1 MSTQTQPKQSMIQG
15 MTPATPIP
23 ASSSTTIMPAQ
34 ELSQTSPQ
42 RQSQT
47 QSQKNQEG
55 PQGQDGQEGKDPNY
69 QQCVRCVMD
78 TTDPEIHFNKD
89 GVCSHCQEFDR
100 YANTIWSP
108 DQKGAALLESMAAK
122 IRAYGKNKEYDCIVG
137 MSGGVDS
144 SYLLYLAVRVMKL
157 RPLAVHVDAGWNS
170 ELAVRNIEN
179 LCKGLN
185 VELFTHVVDWEEM
198 RDLQLAYLKS
208 GVPNQDVPQDHIFF
222 SRLYEFAIKNDIKYV
237 LSGANH
243 ATESVLPKAWG
254 YNAADCRQIK
264 AIHKLFGTRP
274 LEQFLMTG
282 LFKTY
287 LYYPYVKRMKLVRPL
302 DLINYNKAEG
312 IEFLANE
319 FDWVYYGGKHFESR
333 WTRFFQSYYLPKK
346 FGYDKRLA
354 HLSSLILSGQTTR
367 EDALKE
373 LAKLPYN
380 ESTLAN
386 DLEYIAKKLW
396 ISVEELEAF
405 VAAPNRRHE
414 DYPSNMAFEEFLRFV
429 KRSLQKLGIR
439 L

>member
-1 MSTQTQPKQSMIQG
+1 MNTQKQTKAAQDENR
-15 MTPATPIP
+15 P
-23 ASSSTTIMPAQ
+23 ASNDVNANGDTSS
-34 ELSQTSPQ
+34 LSHSSSQPQ
-42 RQSQT
+42 QR
-47 QSQKNQEG
+47 
-55 PQGQDGQEGKDPNY
+55 
-69 QQCVRCVMD
+69 CVRCVMD
-78 TTDPEIHFNKD
+78 TTDPEIRFND
-89 GVCSHCQEFDR
+89 EGVCSHCLQFDQLS
-100 YANTIWSP
+100 ASIWSP
-108 DQKGAALLESMAAK
+108 DEKGAKLLEDMSEK
-122 IRAYGKNKEYDCIVG
+122 IRAYGKGKEYDCIVG

-157 RPLAVHVDAGWNS
+157 RPLVVHVDAGWNS

-179 LCKGLN
+179 LCNGLG

-198 RDLQLAYLKS
+198 RDLQVAYLKS

-222 SRLYEFAIKNDIKYV
+222 SRLYTFAIENKIKYV
-237 LSGANH
+237 LNGANH

-254 YNAADCRQIK
+254 YNATDSRQIK
-264 AIHKLFGTRP
+264 AINKRFGTRP
-274 LEQFLMTG
+274 LKQFLLTG

-287 LYYPYVKRMKLVRPL
+287 VYYPFIKRMKLVRPL
-302 DLINYNKAEG
+302 DLIDYNKEEA
-312 IEFLANE
+312 IEFLTKE

-373 LAKLPYN
+373 LENPPYDAA
-380 ESTLAN
+380 TLDD

-396 ISVEELEAF
+396 ISVEELEGF
-405 VAAPNRRHE
+405 IDAPNRRHE